1 MDNVNEK
8 KLNKIWGSVGFII
21 HLAQLIEY
29 NLVNIIAGHK
39 FLKDIDSQKIM
50 TIDEYEKRAQESN
63 EMLHNIGDGRTMG
76 YVVNIAKDLHL
87 FDDELA
93 KRISVIKDKRD
104 YYAHRFFKE
113 QLFAKEMENNPGV
126 LLNQLSQ
133 DVDEMYAI
141 NGKLLEIDAQQR
153 CATKEIKKKMS
164 N

>member
-1 MDNVNEK
+1 MGNIDKEK
-8 KLNKIWGSVGFII
+8 LDKVWGSVGFIM

-63 EMLHNIGDGRTMG
+63 KMLHNIGGKRTMG

-87 FDDELA
+87 FDDELE
-93 KRISVIKDKRD
+93 KRISAVKDKRD

-113 QLFAKEMENNPGV
+113 QLFTKEMENNPGV

-133 DVDEMYAI
+133 DVDEMCKI
-141 NGKLLEIDAQQR
+141 NDKLLEIDSQQR
-153 CATKEIKKKMS
+153 EDAKEIKRI
-164 N
+164 